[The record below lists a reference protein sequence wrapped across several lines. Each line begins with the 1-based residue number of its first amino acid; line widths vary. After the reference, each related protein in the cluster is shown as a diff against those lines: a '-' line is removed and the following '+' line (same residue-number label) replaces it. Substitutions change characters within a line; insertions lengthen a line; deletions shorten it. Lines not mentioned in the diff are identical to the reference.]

1 MFHSKLRS
9 AFALLVV
16 SCLLFG
22 AASGVRAQNVTPI
35 KETPA
40 KEGKT
45 ADEPKKD
52 APAEPAKKTTE
63 DKKQDQTT
71 PLPAEET
78 TDESAQADLDK
89 ATQLKVSAEGL
100 ADLNEVVDKLDS
112 AIEKG
117 LDKDNKAFAEQL
129 LTSTLMQ
136 RATALSAA
144 ILDRPVQDP
153 RRDPRWLQIRQY
165 ALTDLQ
171 RAVALDDKLWDAHLL
186 IGRLQAL
193 PLGDPNAAK
202 RALSKVCDAADAE
215 PEQRAESFALRGALK
230 TDDKKREA
238 DFNRAVELVPDKPDY
253 LRIRAQYYFGKDKF
267 DVALADI
274 DQAIKLGPDHA
285 ASHELRGMILLGLKR
300 LDDAMASFNKASE
313 LAPDAVLPY
322 QHRGEVYREQGD
334 LKKAVEQLT
343 KALEMVPGDAATLM
357 LRASVYYQLDETD
370 HALEDI
376 DEVIRRQPQL
386 FQAHLMRAELLAATK
401 HVDQAIEGLEK
412 LLPLAPDQ
420 PKLLEPLA
428 TYYLIGGQ
436 PRKAIDA
443 FNQVL
448 AQEAD
453 NYHALRFRG
462 DAYLNIG
469 KHAEA
474 IADFDH
480 AMKSDEAEKD
490 DGLLNNFAWVLA
502 TSPTDNLRNGK
513 RAVELATKA
522 ADLTSYQ
529 VPHILS
535 TLAAAYAETGDFEN
549 AKKWSAKSIEVA
561 EEEKK
566 ADDDPKKQAEDAKV
580 WKISR
585 RSWPVTKRASQR
597 ASCSNRPTSAGH
609 TAGDEPHVRAPVG
622 NAGSGADAG
631 FLMLDCRLGRG
642 T

>member
-1 MFHSKLRS
+1 VFKSKL
-9 AFALLVV
+9 
-16 SCLLFG
+16 SCTSVPFLAGCMMLWG
-22 AASGVRAQNVTPI
+22 AVIVRAEDPAPT
-35 KETPA
+35 KETPTKESSDA
-40 KEGKT
+40 KQPGH
-45 ADEPKKD
+45 DELLTDKDTSTKEEKKHD
-52 APAEPAKKTTE
+52 
-63 DKKQDQTT
+63 DN
-71 PLPAEET
+71 AEET
-78 TDESAQADLDK
+78 PAVETPGNPGQADLDK
-89 ATQLKVSAEGL
+89 ATQLKVTAEGL
-100 ADLNEVVDKLDS
+100 GDLNEVVDKLDS

-129 LTSTLMQ
+129 LISTLMQ

-144 ILDRPVQDP
+144 ILDKPVQDP
-153 RRDPRWLQIRQY
+153 RRDPRWVQIRQY

-171 RAVALDDKLWDAHLL
+171 RATALDDTLWDGQLL

-202 RALSKVCDAADAE
+202 RALSKVCDAKDAE
-215 PEQRAESFALRGALK
+215 PDQRAESFALRGALE
-230 TDDKKREA
+230 TDDAKREA
-238 DFNRAVELVPDKPDY
+238 DFNKAVELVPDKPDY
-253 LRIRAQYYFGKDKF
+253 LRVRAQYLFGKDKF
-267 DVALADI
+267 DAALADI
-274 DQAIKLGPDHA
+274 DQALKLAPDHA
-285 ASHELRGMILLGLKR
+285 ASQELRGLILLGLKR
-300 LDDAMASFNKASE
+300 LDEAMAAFNKASE

-343 KALEMVPGDAATLM
+343 KALELVPGDAATLM

-376 DEVIRRQPQL
+376 EEVIRRQPQL

-401 HVDQAIEGLEK
+401 HVDQAIEGLER

-420 PKLLEPLA
+420 PKLLEPLG

-443 FNQVL
+443 FSQVL
-448 AQEAD
+448 THD
-453 NYHALRFRG
+453 PDDYHALRFRG

-469 KHAEA
+469 KHKEA
-474 IADFDH
+474 IDDFDR

-502 TSPTDNLRNGK
+502 TSPTDNLRDGK

-522 ADLTSYQ
+522 ADLTSNQ

-549 AKKWSAKSIEVA
+549 AKKWSSKSIEL
-561 EEEKK
+561 
-566 ADDDPKKQAEDAKV
+566 AEDDKTRDELKKELATYEVGK
-580 WKISR
+580 
-585 RSWPVTKRASQR
+585 
-597 ASCSNRPTSAGH
+597 PTRELQQQADEAPATPPETSHTFAPPSA
-609 TAGDEPHVRAPVG
+609 TPAP
-622 NAGSGADAG
+622 ART
-631 FLMLDCRLGRG
+631 LDF
-642 T
+642 